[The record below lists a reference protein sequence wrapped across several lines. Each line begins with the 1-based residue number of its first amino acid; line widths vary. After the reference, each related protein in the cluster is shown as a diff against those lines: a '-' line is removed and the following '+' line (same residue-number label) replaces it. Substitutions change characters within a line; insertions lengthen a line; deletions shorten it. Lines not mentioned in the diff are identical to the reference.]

1 MFDLSKFLPVITPL
15 MIDTAKTLCPYCGVG
30 CGLEAVPPAQPG
42 RATVRDREGT
52 PIWQIRGDR
61 QHPSSQGMVCVKG
74 ATVAESV
81 SKSRLK
87 YPMFRASLDDPF
99 TEISWDEALDR
110 LCDRI
115 QQTQADY
122 GKDGI
127 CFYGSGQFQT
137 EDYYIAQKLVKGCL
151 GTNNFDTNSRLC
163 MSSAV
168 SAYSLCLGSDGP
180 PACYEDLDLADC
192 LLIVGSNTAECHPI
206 LFNRYRKRHKQGGT
220 NLIVVDP
227 RCTPTAEV
235 ADLHLALKPGSD
247 VALLNGLGWLLYQM
261 GYVKKDFIAN
271 QTEGFEDWLAIIED
285 YPPQRTAELTGL
297 AVAELVRAA
306 DLIASAQRWLSL
318 WSMGVNQSIQGTAK
332 ATSLINLHLLTRQIG
347 LPGCGPFS
355 LTGRPNAMGGRE
367 TGGLAH
373 LLPGYRKVI
382 DPQHRADVE
391 TIWGLPMGSISP
403 QPGRTAWQMIEGLEQ
418 GAVGFLWVAATNPAV
433 SLPDVKRAQA
443 ALKRSPFTVLQDAY
457 HPTET
462 TTYAHLLLPAAQW
475 SEKTGTM
482 TNSERRVTLCQAFR
496 QPPGEARADWQ
507 IFAEVGRR
515 LGFAFDYTDAA
526 AVFAEYVQVTAGRL
540 CDLSGLS
547 HELLA
552 QAGPQQW
559 PFPAGAEPTTESKR
573 LYTKHHFAYADGRAR
588 FQPFHHLGVAEPP
601 DDRYPLVL
609 TVGRLYGHWH
619 TQTRTGRID
628 KINKLHPSAFVEIHP
643 RDADRYNISEGQ
655 AVVIRSRRGEG
666 CFPAKVT
673 TAISPGVLFV
683 PMHWGALWG
692 DRTEANALTHPAA
705 CPISGEPELKA
716 CAVQIEAASST
727 FTI

>member
-355 LTGRPNAMGGRE
+355 LTGQPNAMGGRE

-403 QPGRTAWQMIEGLEQ
+403 
-418 GAVGFLWVAATNPAV
+418 
-433 SLPDVKRAQA
+433 
-443 ALKRSPFTVLQDAY
+443 
-457 HPTET
+457 
-462 TTYAHLLLPAAQW
+462 
-475 SEKTGTM
+475 
-482 TNSERRVTLCQAFR
+482 
-496 QPPGEARADWQ
+496 
-507 IFAEVGRR
+507 
-515 LGFAFDYTDAA
+515 
-526 AVFAEYVQVTAGRL
+526 
-540 CDLSGLS
+540 
-547 HELLA
+547 
-552 QAGPQQW
+552 
-559 PFPAGAEPTTESKR
+559 
-573 LYTKHHFAYADGRAR
+573 
-588 FQPFHHLGVAEPP
+588 
-601 DDRYPLVL
+601 
-609 TVGRLYGHWH
+609 
-619 TQTRTGRID
+619 
-628 KINKLHPSAFVEIHP
+628 
-643 RDADRYNISEGQ
+643 
-655 AVVIRSRRGEG
+655 
-666 CFPAKVT
+666 
-673 TAISPGVLFV
+673 
-683 PMHWGALWG
+683 
-692 DRTEANALTHPAA
+692 
-705 CPISGEPELKA
+705 
-716 CAVQIEAASST
+716 
-727 FTI
+727 